1 MIVRLAVAL
10 AVAACGAVA
19 VSGSV
24 QQSPPTTI
32 SSPKTPGELAL
43 LGNKL
48 DEAVKSVYDAT

>member
-1 MIVRLAVAL
+1 MVVRLAVAL

-32 SSPKTPGELAL
+32 SPPKTPGELAL

-48 DEAVKSVYDAT
+48 DEAAVRSCSKA